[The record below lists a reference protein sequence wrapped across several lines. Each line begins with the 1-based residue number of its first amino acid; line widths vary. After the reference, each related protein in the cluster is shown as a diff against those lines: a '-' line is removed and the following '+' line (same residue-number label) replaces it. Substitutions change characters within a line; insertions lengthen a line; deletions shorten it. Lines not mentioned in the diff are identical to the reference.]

1 MDPRSPEI
9 VLLSARVETAELA
22 RLVAQ
27 HFGDMVKLVVDVD
40 RGIVALGGQLHA
52 DAEKLLLD
60 AGSAQASLWGA
71 NYYPGRGAERCLE
84 YTSLINIRPAEGNP
98 SMEIEDLAR
107 RARVRELAFA
117 LVGTGEKLP

>member
-9 VLLSARVETAELA
+9 VLLTARVDPAELA
-22 RLVAQ
+22 RLVTQ
-27 HFGDMVKLVVDVD
+27 HFGDMVKLFADVD

-71 NYYPGRGAERCLE
+71 NDYPGRGAERCLE
-84 YTSLINIRPAEGNP
+84 YTSLINIRLAQGNP
-98 SMEIEDLAR
+98 SMEIEDAVR
-107 RARVRELAFA
+107 RERVRELTFG
-117 LVGTGEKLP
+117 LVGRGETLP